1 MRYSGGLRASTLQ
14 SENSPR
20 ISPPARGVS
29 LVVGSVRG
37 GGVQRGQRERALVAL
52 VCERGAVREVRQR
65 RMRRRTDVLEEN
77 TSARLHSLLFGW

>member
-1 MRYSGGLRASTLQ
+1 M
-14 SENSPR
+14 
-20 ISPPARGVS
+20 
-29 LVVGSVRG
+29 
-37 GGVQRGQRERALVAL
+37 AL